1 VCIYYRRYCITMS
14 FETVFSRV
22 VQMNIKRQNLNPI
35 ILQKTHPNPKV
46 EIGIPFIKSNWIVN
60 DNSYKEGGDHI
71 KDNKQSE
78 NKLEN
83 KQFVPSWN
91 RQSYEVAANEDEPS
105 VEVVATED
113 EPSVEVVAT
122 EDETSVEVAATEDET
137 SVEVAAT
144 EDETSVEVAATE
156 DETSVE
162 VAATED
168 ETSVEVVANED
179 EPLNKLEK
187 KPFVPSW
194 KRGVVN
200 AHANNSETPQN
211 TELEHDDANNSEH
224 LDDLENKPFV
234 PSWKR

>member
-1 VCIYYRRYCITMS
+1 MS

-46 EIGIPFIKSNWIVN
+46 ESGIPFIKSNWVVNDN

-71 KDNKQSE
+71 KDDKQSE

-91 RQSYEVAANEDEPS
+91 RQSYEV
-105 VEVVATED
+105 VATED
-113 EPSVEVVAT
+113 EPSVEVVTT
-122 EDETSVEVAATEDET
+122 EHEPSVEVAATEDEP

-144 EDETSVEVAATE
+144 DDEPSVEVA
-156 DETSVE
+156 
-162 VAATED
+162 
-168 ETSVEVVANED
+168 ANED